1 MTRTILVT
9 GGAHGL
15 GAAMVRNFRSTGDS
29 VVIADSDAEAG
40 AALAEATGAV
50 FVPTDVRILADNRAA
65 VAEAVA
71 RFGGLD
77 VVCLNAGVGGGT
89 TIGDDFDEERYRA
102 AMAINL
108 DGMVFGINAAI
119 PALRARGAGAVLITS
134 SIAGIAPAV
143 DAYYSAAKH
152 ALIGLT
158 RSFDLLLRRD
168 RIRVNAICP
177 GMIDTRVFDT
187 VRATLLEH
195 GVALA
200 DPADIAAAAAEIV
213 AGAGSGEVWQV
224 QAGRPAELVT
234 FEPVTLSRSTA
245 PEPSPRSTS

>member
-102 AMAINL
+102 ALAINL
-108 DGMVFGINAAI
+108 DGMVFGLNAAI
-119 PALRARGAGAVLITS
+119 PALRARE
-134 SIAGIAPAV
+134 
-143 DAYYSAAKH
+143 
-152 ALIGLT
+152 
-158 RSFDLLLRRD
+158 
-168 RIRVNAICP
+168 RVRC
-177 GMIDTRVFDT
+177 
-187 VRATLLEH
+187 
-195 GVALA
+195 
-200 DPADIAAAAAEIV
+200 
-213 AGAGSGEVWQV
+213 
-224 QAGRPAELVT
+224 
-234 FEPVTLSRSTA
+234 
-245 PEPSPRSTS
+245 